1 MRKYVLLGFLCLIV
15 VLLLGSSKMV
25 NRGIPLKYFPENSI
39 LRRTLNF
46 PQDHVL
52 NEIVLLPET
61 EFSEKDAASIIAS
74 LSKIPYN
81 QLEALK
87 NEKVYIKLFTGKLT
101 DHPSAGHLK
110 GVVPKGYKSGKTW
123 DDVPGMGGGKMVLV
137 KIGHSERGK
146 GHGSVNLELHEIAHS
161 IDRHVYGGLRNSR
174 EFLRLWR
181 EEKAR
186 LFPRNTYFWKYPEEY
201 FAETFAMF
209 YYNRTSRTTLKMYA
223 PKTYQYI
230 KDLP

>member
-1 MRKYVLLGFLCLIV
+1 MR
-15 VLLLGSSKMV
+15 SS
-25 NRGIPLKYFPENSI
+25 
-39 LRRTLNF
+39 
-46 PQDHVL
+46 
-52 NEIVLLPET
+52 LLPET

-161 IDRHVYGGLRNSR
+161 IDRHVYGGLRDSR

-181 EEKAR
+181 EER
-186 LFPRNTYFWKYPEEY
+186 LVFFR
-201 FAETFAMF
+201 ETPIFGSIRK
-209 YYNRTSRTTLKMYA
+209 NILRKRSPCL
-223 PKTYQYI
+223 
-230 KDLP
+230 L